1 MPLVSARTLS
11 ATGLLVALAF
21 AVSLPE
27 ALDWPARAAMLAFGG
42 AAILWILTG
51 LSAAY
56 VAVAAAVFLVAVRA
70 VEQRALIEG
79 LGSKVVWLVIGT
91 FVLGTAVERSGL
103 AGRLTALIAGRGTSV
118 GGLMWRLTLGIIP
131 LAFLIPSTSG
141 RATVLLPLHRSLTEA
156 DDDPRLAKAI
166 GLLIP
171 ALIVISTICSLT
183 GAGSHLVTVDLLE
196 RLSDQS
202 IGFGQWMLWGLPFGV
217 AACLITTFLIGR
229 LFLDAEARARRVA
242 EIEAPSGPLSAQEW
256 RAGAVVL
263 AMLGLW
269 MTEGYHPFG
278 IATVAIVGAV
288 ILTMPVVGVLDWEDG
303 VEAVNWSLVLFIA
316 ASLVLGRALI
326 STGAAKWL
334 IGSALSASGLGPDS
348 PTLPILL
355 GLTVLGLTAHLY
367 MVSHTAR
374 VVALLPP
381 LLLLADRLGLNPV
394 AVAFLANAGMD
405 YCLTLPV
412 SSKALLIFQGEE
424 PPAWTS
430 TDLLKLGA
438 LLAPAY
444 AVLMIATYYAF
455 WAQTGLALR

>member
-1 MPLVSARTLS
+1 MSMLPKRTLAAS
-11 ATGLLVALAF
+11 GALIALCV

-27 ALDWPARAAMLAFGG
+27 GLNWPARAALLAFGG
-42 AAILWILTG
+42 AAILWVLTG

-56 VAVAAAVFLVAVRA
+56 VAVAAAVFLVTVRA

-91 FVLGTAVERSGL
+91 FVLGAAVERSGL
-103 AGRLTALIAGRGTSV
+103 AGRLTALIAGRGTTV
-118 GGLMWRLTLGIIP
+118 GGLMWRLTLGIVP

-196 RLSDQS
+196 RLSDHS
-202 IGFGQWMLWGLPFGV
+202 IGFGQWILWGLPFGLV
-217 AACLITTFLIGR
+217 ACLITTFLIGR
-229 LFLDAEARARRVA
+229 LFLDNETRSRRMAEV
-242 EIEAPSGPLSAQEW
+242 EAPSGPLSAEEW
-256 RAGAVVL
+256 RTGAVVL

-269 MTEGYHPFG
+269 LTEGYHPFG
-278 IATVAIVGAV
+278 IATVAVVGAV
-288 ILTMPVVGVLDWEDG
+288 VLTMPVVGVLDWDEG

-334 IGSALSASGLGPDS
+334 IGSALSASGLHGDS
-348 PTLPILL
+348 PTLLILL
-355 GLTVLGLTAHLY
+355 GLSALGMTAHLY

-394 AVAFLANAGMD
+394 AVAFLANVGMD

-412 SSKALLIFQGEE
+412 SSKALLIFQGAER
-424 PPAWTS
+424 PAWTS
-430 TDLLKLGA
+430 TDLLRLGA

-444 AVLMIATYYAF
+444 AALMLAAYYLF
-455 WAQTGLALR
+455 WSHVGLAL